1 MLQSMR
7 QSTQGTTAKII
18 IGLIVLSF
26 AAFGLET
33 LLPGGSGSS
42 VADVNGEEI
51 TPFALQEAVTQQKR
65 QLVSILGDNV
75 DPAML
80 DDDRLRPR
88 AIESLIQRM
97 LLLQQASALNLS
109 ASDGQIGASITSNE
123 VFQLNGVFSTDAYK
137 SVLANAGYT
146 PERFKRAQAEDI
158 VLTQLQSGLRK
169 SEFSTATEISAA
181 TNLLA
186 EERDVRYIAIASDEL
201 VNDGDLSPA
210 ALRQYYEQ
218 NEAAF
223 FYPEQLVSDF
233 ILLSPED
240 FPVDIER
247 EAVEEQFEVVKEE
260 YAVAEQARVSHILL
274 MPGNDE
280 AESAF
285 ANRISNVSDRLSRGE
300 DFSALAAELS
310 DDLGSAGLGG
320 ELGFTD
326 GTAFPEEMESAIAA
340 LTEVGQISPAVQTEA
355 GTHFIR
361 LDERILAESIDTE
374 AILNEVEASMK
385 ATASERELLLA
396 VEELRDLVFNAADLD
411 APAKQI
417 NAMVQQSEPFSIESG
432 RGIFGE
438 QRLRD
443 IAFSDD
449 VLEQSNNSEIVELS
463 DKRFVVL
470 RVRDR
475 RPPQAAPFS
484 DVEAKIKERLRADK
498 EATSLATM
506 QDRVEAVLVSGG
518 TLESAAAD
526 LKLEWRVELA
536 STRLS
541 SQLPRP
547 VLEAAFAMP
556 AGQPQA
562 LRVVANPGEGYALVQ
577 LARVSAG
584 DVNALGSRETQAIT
598 ARRLS
603 EQQELSFAE
612 YLLHHRNTAD
622 IVVR

>member
-158 VLTQLQSGLRK
+158 VLTQLQSGLRE

-562 LRVVANPGEGYALVQ
+562 LRVVAIPGEGYALVQ